1 MNLIFNLE
9 SKQMLETRYT
19 VLELET
25 IAVPGTEQPIT
36 AWCVVEAE
44 KVIPE
49 IDMLPL
55 NKSLHEDLLAAIK
68 QDNVTAATKL
78 CAELTGK
85 FGGELDTFYEEI
97 AKRIERTGSCAFV
110 PAVE

>member
-9 SKQMLETRYT
+9 SKLLLESRYT

-25 IAVPGTEQPIT
+25 IAMPGADPIT

-55 NKSLHEDLLAAIK
+55 NISLHEDLLSAIK
-68 QDNVTAATKL
+68 KDDVTAATKL
-78 CAELTGK
+78 CTELTGK

-97 AKRIERTGSCAFV
+97 QKRIERTGSCAFV
-110 PAVE
+110 PVTE